1 MNIYLGQEIFLS
13 KYVLLYFYYWFYEM
27 KPSLR
32 TAIIYFTI
40 VQRLFDLSVDTGCD
54 Q

>member
-1 MNIYLGQEIFLS
+1 MYYCIFIIG
-13 KYVLLYFYYWFYEM
+13 FYEM

-40 VQRLFDLSVDTGCD
+40 VQRLFDSSVDTGYD